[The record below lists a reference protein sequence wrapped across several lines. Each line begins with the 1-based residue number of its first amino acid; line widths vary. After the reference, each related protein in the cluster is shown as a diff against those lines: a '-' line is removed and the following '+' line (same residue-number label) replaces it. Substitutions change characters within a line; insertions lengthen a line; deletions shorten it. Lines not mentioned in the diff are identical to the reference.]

1 MRDYIRLL
9 KFLIPHLWVFVAAVA
24 FMFLFGV
31 FEKMSLWAAIPF
43 VDSILAGK
51 EIVIPSQQ
59 YVPQFLM
66 GFVDR
71 INVLGRQ
78 SRLALFYW
86 IVGVM
91 GVLLFLREAT
101 SFFKNYFMR
110 DLGER
115 VIRDIKSK
123 IYDKFLALSL
133 DFYSK
138 NPTGKL
144 VSRITYD
151 AVLIRDSITT
161 GLTDLFDQ
169 PIQIMIGLAIISVVR
184 LWFDISWMLIF
195 VSICVLP
202 AILYPVKRLGK
213 RLKKLSKQSQEKMG
227 DINETLYETISGIR
241 IVKAFSMEPYESE
254 RFGRDNQHF
263 YKLSMKTVKRME
275 VISPISECA
284 IIICTGL
291 VVLMAGKSIIAGTLS
306 AGAFTVFIAA
316 LALMAKPVKRL
327 ARVYA
332 ILQTALA
339 AGRRIYEVL
348 DEEPK
353 VKERPDARS
362 LPLFEHNIVFDDVS
376 FKYEDKKVLNG
387 ISLEAKKGEIIAFVG
402 PSGVGKTTLVNL
414 IPRFYDPSGG
424 YIKIDGIDI
433 RDFTLRSLREQV
445 GIVTQETILFNDTV
459 NANIGYG
466 RGDES
471 TRKGVIQAA
480 EIANAHDFIIKMPKG
495 YDTIIGER
503 GFKLSGGEKQRL
515 AIARAVFKNPPILIL
530 DEATSQLDTES
541 EILVQK
547 AIDNLMRGRTVFVI
561 AHRLSTVKHATKI
574 YVLEKGGIVETGTH
588 SSLIEKSGLYKRL
601 YNLQFIDR

>member
-9 KFLIPHLWVFVAAVA
+9 KFLKPHLWILIAAVI
-24 FMFLFGV
+24 FMLLFGA
-31 FEKMSLWAAIPF
+31 FEKTSLWAAIPF
-43 VDSILAGK
+43 VDNILSGK
-51 EIVIPSQQ
+51 EIVISGQQ
-59 YVPQFLM
+59 YVPPILID
-66 GFVDR
+66 FVGR
-71 INVLGRQ
+71 INRLGKE

-86 IVGVM
+86 VIGVL
-91 GVLLFLREAT
+91 GVLLFLREVT

-123 IYDKFLALSL
+123 LYDKFLTLSL

-169 PIQIMIGLAIISVVR
+169 PIQIIIGLGVIAVIK
-184 LWFDISWMLIF
+184 LWFNIPWLLIF
-195 VSICVLP
+195 LSICVLP
-202 AILYPVKRLGK
+202 AILYPVRLLGR

-227 DINETLYETISGIR
+227 DVNETLYETMSGIR
-241 IVKAFSMEPYESE
+241 IVKAFSMEPYESN
-254 RFGRDNQHF
+254 RFWRDNQQF

-275 VISPISECA
+275 IISPLSECA
-284 IIICTGL
+284 IIICTGAVIL
-291 VVLMAGKSIIAGTLS
+291 VAGRSIIEGTLS
-306 AGAFTVFIAA
+306 AGAFMVFIGA

-327 ARVYA
+327 ARVYG

-339 AGRRIYEVL
+339 ASRRIFEIL
-348 DEEPK
+348 DEETK
-353 VKERPDARS
+353 VKERPGAKVLSPFKQDIM
-362 LPLFEHNIVFDDVS
+362 LENIS
-376 FKYEDKKVLNG
+376 FKYEDEEILKD
-387 ISLEAKKGEIIAFVG
+387 ISFDARKGEIIAFVG
-402 PSGVGKTTLVNL
+402 PSGVGKTTLANL
-414 IPRFYDPSGG
+414 IPRFYDSSGG
-424 YIKIDGIDI
+424 SIKIDSTDI
-433 RDFTLRSLREQV
+433 KDVTLKSLRDQI

-466 RGDES
+466 RADES
-471 TRKGVIQAA
+471 NKEDIIRAA
-480 EIANAHDFIIKMPKG
+480 KIANAHDFIMKMPNG

-503 GFKLSGGEKQRL
+503 GFRLSGGEKQRL

-547 AIDNLMRGRTVFVI
+547 AIDRLMQGRTVFVI
-561 AHRLSTVKHATKI
+561 AHRLSTVKNATKI
-574 YVLEKGGIVETGTH
+574 LVLDKGKIVETGTH
-588 SSLIEKSGLYKRL
+588 DELMERSGLYKRL
-601 YNLQFIDR
+601 YEMQFRDK